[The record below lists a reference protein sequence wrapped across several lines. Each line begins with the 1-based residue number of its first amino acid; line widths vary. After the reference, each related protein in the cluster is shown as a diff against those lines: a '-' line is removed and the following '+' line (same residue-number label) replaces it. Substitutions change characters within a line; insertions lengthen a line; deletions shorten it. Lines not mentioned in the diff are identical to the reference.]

1 MLQALQTSSALHH
14 HDSTASYLSFFL
26 SLFFSLL
33 SFSLLLP
40 VAVSLFR
47 ESLDPFPHRV
57 VLRTS
62 RLVLLFAVLG
72 TEHPERRPSKASHQ
86 FSLLPGFLVSLWVS
100 TSEQVTE
107 MSTPGDLQA
116 LFARIKPCPS
126 PPHDGASPSQH
137 LALGPQPPVGQPYD
151 GQAQQQY
158 SFPFHG
164 YHNPSVSSP
173 NYTAS
178 PVPPHRTTD
187 VSGVSSPRGDQQ
199 RQVSADQSLNLLNLL
214 KFSQKTSA
222 PQQPPSTVG
231 AAAPQPEDRPAH
243 TRALSASD
251 LVASFAS
258 KPAVDALKAST
269 PGPTA
274 TPSSEKP
281 APKTAPG
288 EDPQEFLL
296 RLLGRSKAPEPRSQG
311 QEMAKGDQHEE
322 KSTAERTPAVS
333 SEDKPSEASKDSRR
347 LQAPPSTS
355 KSTIFTYVN
364 PFDELAAR
372 SRSESP
378 ATGVHRAKRDSSHL
392 AKTVDTSGHEDTAK
406 AVASTSS
413 KETPKPAEQGNL
425 QEHKE
430 AVSETLGGLAGQL
443 DREVN
448 AALNQPGQEEADRT
462 KAEHDASSKEP
473 PPGTE
478 SVEAPT
484 KAELDKNE
492 GENIADKDTS
502 EPQAESAK
510 DVAGETSDKKVAD
523 DWETAEDGPEKEQER
538 VVRVFNFP
546 LKPFI
551 SITVNPAKHQLPSIR
566 IDGIMDVARLKKEFD
581 QLDRCLTS
589 ATTEYIVYALARN
602 GGVRIIRQDDGRDKT
617 VFRFARDRVFNVTL
631 STNSPTP
638 SQPAREQAVIAIGVS
653 GTVYWAPILRGDE
666 DLFEQDTMES
676 ECLVFPPYPASDE
689 NPSGGQL
696 KTRAKRS
703 SRHPEFF
710 GIGRGK
716 NIYIIS
722 PRHAA
727 SVTYGVSGKQRTVDT
742 EKFLKERALKISTGK
757 AGKDFVFSED
767 DTVVASLDKTGR
779 LRFWDIREMDS
790 IVNTGATPS
799 EIKVPI
805 TTFVTGS
812 PTEKSWP
819 TSVLFIDKLRP
830 YIKSVALRYVLV
842 GLKQNHTLQLWDIG
856 LGKAV
861 QELQFPHENE
871 SDPICSVAYHPSS
884 GIIVVG
890 HPTRNSIY
898 FVHLSAPRYT
908 LQAMSQASFIKRV
921 SEKDG
926 SLPKP
931 ESTAC
936 LSGIREISFASKGQ
950 LRSLEIL
957 PISKSGGAAQRSL
970 EEEVGLFEIY
980 VMHSKGVTCLNIKK
994 EDLGWTADNKIIQPV
1009 DALEADAITVKDLQ
1023 TFPSQIADEPSVNG
1037 DSVGTGTSQK
1047 VVKDTKK
1054 SLEDPSSTAASP
1066 KIVARKIDEH
1076 AEATAAGK
1084 AKKKKE
1090 KAKETKSVASATTEV
1105 RTTSP
1110 TKSLATTGDEDVPAE
1125 SGGAAEAAV
1134 NGHGSITESINL
1146 GITGDLIKQIEDGVS
1161 GEVVKSLGREL
1172 ETLHKRF
1179 EEERRAW
1186 DAASAV
1192 KYDQVLRL
1200 VSSTLSENVEKNL
1213 ARIISENI
1221 QASVVP
1227 AIEKKTAA
1235 TVAKQLHEA
1244 IGRELGQALPREV
1257 RQALP
1262 ESLSRAVQQ
1271 PDVLRSISEA
1281 VSSKVTSHVEKELT
1295 RNLPSV
1301 ITPAVNAAI
1310 VRQTEKMAMTFDQQL
1325 KAQAEQYEAQR
1336 RSDSMKIDQLSSLVR
1351 ELAQTVSSV
1360 ATAQTGLQN
1369 EVARLSRQ
1377 LAGTGTQPE
1386 QGPEPRERSPEEI
1399 ELAEIAR
1406 LMNEGQYEE
1415 ASVKVSSSSFGELD
1429 WVQADLVTVAAIVA
1443 AGGPL

>member
-1 MLQALQTSSALHH
+1 
-14 HDSTASYLSFFL
+14 
-26 SLFFSLL
+26 
-33 SFSLLLP
+33 
-40 VAVSLFR
+40 
-47 ESLDPFPHRV
+47 
-57 VLRTS
+57 
-62 RLVLLFAVLG
+62 
-72 TEHPERRPSKASHQ
+72 
-86 FSLLPGFLVSLWVS
+86 
-100 TSEQVTE
+100 

-116 LFARIKPCPS
+116 LFARIKPRPS
-126 PPHDGASPSQH
+126 PPHDGASPSQYPS
-137 LALGPQPPVGQPYD
+137 LGPQPPVNQPYD
-151 GQAQQQY
+151 SQTPHQY
-158 SFPFHG
+158 PFPFHG

-173 NYTAS
+173 NYTPS
-178 PVPPHRTTD
+178 PGSNVPPHRTPD

-199 RQVSADQSLNLLNLL
+199 RQPSADQSLNLLNLL
-214 KFSQKTSA
+214 KFSQKTSTA
-222 PQQPPSTVG
+222 QQPPTTV
-231 AAAPQPEDRPAH
+231 AAAASQPEDGPVH
-243 TRALSASD
+243 TRAISASD
-251 LVASFAS
+251 LVASFTS
-258 KPAVDALKAST
+258 KPGVEASQAST
-269 PGPTA
+269 PGPAA
-274 TPSSEKP
+274 TPASKP

-296 RLLGRSKAPEPRSQG
+296 RLLGRSKAPDPHPQSQ
-311 QEMAKGDQHEE
+311 EVTKGDQYEE
-322 KSTAERTPAVS
+322 KSPAARTPAG
-333 SEDKPSEASKDSRR
+333 SENKPSTHVTEAGKDSGH
-347 LQAPPSTS
+347 LQAPQPTS
-355 KSTIFTYVN
+355 KGTIFTYVN

-378 ATGVHRAKRDSSHL
+378 AGGPHRTKKDSSNL
-392 AKTVDTSGHEDTAK
+392 AKTVDTSGHEDTAQ
-406 AVASTSS
+406 AITSIS
-413 KETPKPAEQGNL
+413 SEETSKPAEQGR
-425 QEHKE
+425 QPEHKE
-430 AVSETLGGLAGQL
+430 AVSETLGGLASQL
-443 DREVN
+443 DREVD

-462 KAEHDASSKEP
+462 KLERDESSKERSA
-473 PPGTE
+473 GTG
-478 SVEAPT
+478 SVEVGT
-484 KAELDKNE
+484 KAEPDKKE
-492 GENIADKDTS
+492 GEKATDKVPS
-502 EPQAESAK
+502 EPQTETVK
-510 DVAGETSDKKVAD
+510 GVAGKTSDKVAD
-523 DWETAEDGPEKEQER
+523 DWETAEDSGEKEQER

-551 SITVNPAKHQLPSIR
+551 SIAVNPAKYQLPSIR

-589 ATTEYIVYALARN
+589 ATTEYIVYALAKN

-666 DLFEQDTMES
+666 DLFEHDTMES

-689 NPSGGQL
+689 NTSGGQL

-716 NIYIIS
+716 NIYIVS

-727 SVTYGVSGKQRTVDT
+727 SAAYGVSGKQRTVDT

-830 YIKSVALRYVLV
+830 YIKSAALRYVLV

-957 PISKSGGAAQRSL
+957 PISKSGAAAQRSL

-994 EDLGWTADNKIIQPV
+994 EDLGWTADNKVIQPV

-1023 TFPSQIADEPSVNG
+1023 TFPSQVAEEPSVNG
-1037 DSVGTGTSQK
+1037 DSAGTGTPQK
-1047 VVKDTKK
+1047 ILKDTKK
-1054 SLEDPSSTAASP
+1054 GLEDPSSAAASP
-1066 KIVARKIDEH
+1066 KVVAKRNDEH
-1076 AEATAAGK
+1076 ADATAAGK

-1090 KAKETKSVASATTEV
+1090 KAKETKNVASAATEV

-1110 TKSLATTGDEDVPAE
+1110 TKSLATTGEEEAPAE
-1125 SGGAAEAAV
+1125 SAGAVEAAT
-1134 NGHGSITESINL
+1134 NGHGSITESSNL

-1200 VSSTLSENVEKNL
+1200 VSSTLSDNVEKNL

-1235 TVAKQLHEA
+1235 TVAKQLHEV
-1244 IGRELGQALPREV
+1244 IGKELGQALPREV

-1281 VSSKVTSHVEKELT
+1281 VSSKITSHVEKELT
-1295 RNLPSV
+1295 KNLPSV
-1301 ITPAVNAAI
+1301 IGSAVNAAMA
-1310 VRQTEKMAMTFDQQL
+1310 RQTEKMTMTFDQQL
-1325 KAQAEQYEAQR
+1325 KAQAERYEAQR
-1336 RSDSMKIDQLSSLVR
+1336 RNDSMKIDQLSSLVR
-1351 ELAQTVSSV
+1351 ELSQTLSSV

-1369 EVARLSRQ
+1369 EIARLSRHLQ
-1377 LAGTGTQPE
+1377 ATGTQPE
-1386 QGPEPRERSPEEI
+1386 QAPDSRERSPEEI

-1415 ASVKVSSSSFGELD
+1415 ASVKVSIEFD
-1429 WVQADLVTVAAIVA
+1429 
-1443 AGGPL
+1443 